1 MAARKQM
8 TREKNASGKK
18 PFARKMDAATVEAYF
33 ASLEPGKRAALA
45 KFRLTLKRIL
55 PKAEDCI
62 SYGIP
67 ALRHPDGVVVYYAA
81 MKSHLSFFP
90 TSYPIEACAADLKE
104 YETSRGTI
112 RFPID
117 TPLPLALVKK
127 LVRVRLEQMAE
138 NAPVKAPAKGP
149 GIPTEKAP
157 ARRNLNAAW
166 HRDHRMPRNAK
177 PAERAAW
184 HLSHAKAC
192 GCREMPASVR
202 DWIAANKTPRVRARK
217 YLG

>member
-8 TREKNASGKK
+8 TREKNPSGKK
-18 PFARKMDAATVEAYF
+18 PAARKMGSATVDAYF

-45 KFRLTLKRIL
+45 KFRLTLKKLL

-90 TSYPIEACAADLKE
+90 TSYPIEACADDLKE

-117 TPLPLALVKK
+117 QPLPSALVKK
-127 LVRVRLEQMAE
+127 LVRIRLEQMAD
-138 NAPVKAPAKGP
+138 NAPAQGPAK
-149 GIPTEKAP
+149 K
-157 ARRNLNAAW
+157 
-166 HRDHRMPRNAK
+166 
-177 PAERAAW
+177 
-184 HLSHAKAC
+184 
-192 GCREMPASVR
+192 
-202 DWIAANKTPRVRARK
+202 PRVRARK
-217 YLG
+217 